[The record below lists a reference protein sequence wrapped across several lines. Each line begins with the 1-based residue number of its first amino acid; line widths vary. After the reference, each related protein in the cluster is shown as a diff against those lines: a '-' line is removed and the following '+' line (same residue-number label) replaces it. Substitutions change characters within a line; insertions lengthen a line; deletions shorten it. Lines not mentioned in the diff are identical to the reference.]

1 VTEPPASAPNMPGLE
16 TDSLPATLSALL
28 SEEQRQTVAEAPREK
43 RLEALAAALSRPES
57 EVLQKLSAA
66 AGLDIASNLETDPE
80 ARGLLPA
87 RLVHEYQ
94 IIPIKFAAPGSVPP
108 FPLPLHA
115 QPLHLAAAWLP
126 DGNMTDWL
134 RTFTPRPL
142 VWHLAVAERVH
153 QLIIENFGVGSGSL
167 DDSDESY
174 IAPEAQKETEE
185 VVDEDAAVVRFVTDV
200 ISQAIEDQATDIHF
214 EPQEGQLRIRYRVDG
229 LLVPV
234 PVPENLLRF
243 QDAIISRLKIMA
255 RMNISEKRLPQ
266 DGRIN
271 FKAHGIVLDIRVS
284 TVPTIYAESI
294 SLRLLNQK
302 KEAYTMDRLGMS
314 AEEQGQITSILDY
327 PHGIILVTGPT
338 GSGKST
344 SLNAFLRKINSTDL
358 RIITIEDPIEYEVPG
373 VNQMQVRPE
382 IGLTFADALRHVL
395 RQDPDVI
402 MVGEIRDKDTA
413 EIAIR
418 ASLTGHLV
426 FSTLHTNDAPGAIT
440 RLVDMGIEPFL
451 VASAIELVIAQR
463 LVRRLCPQCAKPA
476 PITKVKLLEN
486 LAILGCDAKEAEGM
500 ETLQSPVGCDRCRG
514 TGYRGRIGIFEIF
527 RLNDEMH
534 ELVLK
539 RESTRT
545 LADCARKHG
554 MRTLGQSGWEKV
566 KAGHTTFD
574 EVLRVITVTE
584 K

>member
-1 VTEPPASAPNMPGLE
+1 MPVLVK
-16 TDSLPATLSALL
+16 DSLPDSIAARLGDD
-28 SEEQRQTVAEAPREK
+28 QRQSILEASRGS
-43 RLEALAAALSRPES
+43 RLTALAGALAIEENEALAMLA
-57 EVLQKLSAA
+57 QA
-66 AGLDIASNLETDPE
+66 AGLDVASNLETDPG

-87 RLVHEYQ
+87 RLVHDFQ
-94 IIPIKFAAPGSVPP
+94 IIPIRYDVAASPESSDPTP
-108 FPLPLHA
+108 ST
-115 QPLHLAAAWLP
+115 PLHLASAWLP
-126 DGNMTDWL
+126 DPAMADWL

-142 VWHLAVAERVH
+142 AWHLAVPERVH
-153 QLIIENFGVGSGSL
+153 QLIIENFGVGSGAL
-167 DDSDESY
+167 EDSDEGY
-174 IAPEAQKETEE
+174 VAPEAQRDAEAE
-185 VVDEDAAVVRFVTDV
+185 VDEDAAVVRFVTDV
-200 ISQAIEDQATDIHF
+200 ITQAVDDQATDIHF

-234 PVPENLLRF
+234 SVPENLLRF
-243 QDAIISRLKIMA
+243 QDAIISRVKIMA
-255 RMNISEKRLPQ
+255 RLNISERRLPQ

-271 FKAHGIVLDIRVS
+271 FKAGGTTLDIRVS
-284 TVPTIYAESI
+284 TIPTIYAESI
-294 SLRLLNQK
+294 SLRLLNKK

-314 AEEQGQITSILDY
+314 AEEQSQIKLVLDY

-344 SLNAFLRKINSTDL
+344 SLNAFLRHINSTDL

-373 VNQMQVRPE
+373 VNQMQVRAE
-382 IGLTFADALRHVL
+382 IGLTFASALRHVL

-402 MVGEIRDKDTA
+402 MVGEIRDRETA
-413 EIAIR
+413 DIAIR

-463 LVRRLCPQCAKPA
+463 LVRRLCPECNRLEPV
-476 PITKVKLLEN
+476 TKVKLLES
-486 LAILGCDAKEAEGM
+486 LAILGCSPTEADSV
-500 ETLQSPVGCDRCRG
+500 TALRSPVGCDRCRG
-514 TGYRGRIGIFEIF
+514 TGYRGRIGLFEIF
-527 RLNDEMH
+527 RLNEEMH
-534 ELVLK
+534 TLVLK

-545 LADCARKHG
+545 LAASAREHG

-566 KAGHTTFD
+566 KAGHTTLE

>member
-1 VTEPPASAPNMPGLE
+1 MTLLAPEALPP
-16 TDSLPATLSALL
+16 SLNERLND
-28 SEEQRQTVAEAPREK
+28 EQRQTVLEAPR
-43 RLEALAAALSRPES
+43 RQRVAALAAALQQPEPT
-57 EVLQKLSAA
+57 VLAA
-66 AGLDIASNLETDPE
+66 LAIAVGLDVASDLRADESSL
-80 ARGLLPA
+80 RLFPA

-94 IIPIKFAAPGSVPP
+94 ILPIVVVADATKGEGRREKGEGPKDDSAEPLNVACAWPP
-108 FPLPLHA
+108 
-115 QPLHLAAAWLP
+115 
-126 DGNMTDWL
+126 DDVMIDWI
-134 RTFTPRPL
+134 RTFTPRPM

-153 QLIIENFGVGSGSL
+153 QLIIEHFGVGAGSL
-167 DDSDESY
+167 EDGDETY
-174 IAPEAQKETEE
+174 LAPQAEAAAE

-200 ISQAIEDQATDIHF
+200 ISQAIADEATDIHF

-255 RMNISEKRLPQ
+255 RLNISERRLPQ

-271 FKAHGIVLDIRVS
+271 FRANGTVLDIRVS
-284 TVPTIYAESI
+284 TFPTIYAESI

-302 KEAYTMDRLGMS
+302 KQAFTMEKLGMS
-314 AEEQGQITSILDY
+314 QHEQDLITHILDY

-344 SLNAFLRKINSTDL
+344 SLNAFMRKINSTDL
-358 RIITIEDPIEYEVPG
+358 RIVTIEDPIEYEIEG
-373 VNQMQVRPE
+373 VNQLQVRNE
-382 IGLTFADALRHVL
+382 IGLTFASALRHVL

-402 MVGEIRDKDTA
+402 MVGEIRDRETA
-413 EIAIR
+413 DIAIR

-463 LVRRLCPQCAKPA
+463 LVRRLCPECSRDEP
-476 PITKVKLLEN
+476 VHHLKLKDS
-486 LAILGCDAKEAEGM
+486 LAILGLDTAEAELIQ
-500 ETLQSPVGCDRCRG
+500 TLKHPVGCDRCRG

-527 RLNDEMH
+527 RLNDELH
-534 ELVLK
+534 ELVLQ

-545 LADCARKHG
+545 LTQVARKHG
-554 MRTLGQSGWEKV
+554 MRTLQQSGWEKV
-566 KAGHTTFD
+566 KAGHTTLD